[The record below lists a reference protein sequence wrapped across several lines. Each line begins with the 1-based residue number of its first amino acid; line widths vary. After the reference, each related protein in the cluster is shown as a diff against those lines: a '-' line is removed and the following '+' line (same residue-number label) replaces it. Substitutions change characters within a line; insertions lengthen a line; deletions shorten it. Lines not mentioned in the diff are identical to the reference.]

1 MHLQGTKHFLQ
12 GEAPCHKAKKVNQSL
27 PKGPTSSSSRC
38 HANFPDLNPK
48 CFGLDEFQAEGD
60 LLLQHGRVEGRDHQ
74 ALGDKYEQQ
83 LQYYLTKLI

>member
-38 HANFPDLNPK
+38 HANFPDLNPIANALAWMNFK
-48 CFGLDEFQAEGD
+48 LRETSCFNIPEWKGEII
-60 LLLQHGRVEGRDHQ
+60 
-74 ALGDKYEQQ
+74 
-83 LQYYLTKLI
+83 KLWVTSKSNSYSTT